1 MATVARPALYRPPS
15 TNLGA
20 EPGMRVNLT
29 LQQLEAF
36 VQLATTR
43 NFRAAAQMLHVSQP
57 ALSRTIKIIEGIIG
71 AQLFDRDTRHV
82 QITPAGAELLP
93 IALRI
98 LDDFTNAFSELSQF
112 LEGRSGHITVAAL
125 PSVGVALLPGAI
137 AAFRQRYPQVRYT
150 LLEGP
155 AEVLRSYVDQGRA
168 DFAISV
174 PSEAGASMRYL
185 HLLDDPFVLLCHRDD
200 PLAAQASVPW
210 SVFATRPFIASMPN
224 SSIRPITDA
233 IFLQKGL
240 HVVPAFE
247 APSIAAN
254 GALVAA
260 GLGVSA
266 VPRLALHLS
275 RNDALVPVP
284 LQRPAVSRSIG
295 LVTRIG
301 RSFSPAGQA
310 FMDALLSAIKAF

>member
-1 MATVARPALYRPPS
+1 
-15 TNLGA
+15 
-20 EPGMRVNLT
+20 MRIKLT

-36 VQLATTR
+36 AMVATKR
-43 NFRAAAQMLHVSQP
+43 NFRAAAQALHVSQP
-57 ALSRTIKIIEGIIG
+57 ALTRTIKLVEGVVG

-82 QITPAGAELLP
+82 SITAAGAELLP

-98 LDDFTNAFSELSQF
+98 LDDFNSAFSELSQF

-125 PSVGVALLPGAI
+125 PSVGIALLPNAI
-137 AAFRQRYPQVRYT
+137 AAFRRQYPQVSFS

-155 AEVLRSYVDQGRA
+155 AEVLRGHVNEGRA
-168 DFAISV
+168 DFAIGV
-174 PSEAGASMRYL
+174 PSEPDAAQRYL
-185 HLLDDPFVLLCHRDD
+185 PLLDDPFVLLCHRDD
-200 PLAAQASVPW
+200 PLAAQAWAPW
-210 SVFATRPFIASMPN
+210 SAFAARPFIASMPN

-233 IFLQKGL
+233 VFLQKGM
-240 HVVPAFE
+240 HVVPALE

-266 VPRLALHLS
+266 VPRLALHLTK
-275 RNDALVPVP
+275 NDDLAPVP

-295 LVTRIG
+295 LITRIG
-301 RSFSPAGQA
+301 RSLSPASQA
-310 FMDALLSAIKAF
+310 FMDALIASIRAL